1 MDNREEN
8 SRSTEQDRVANPVEE
23 TVSTTVEPALS
34 ENKRERKKREKA
46 EKKKNAPAQEN
57 SLLGSTMAKVVAFV
71 LMIAAAI
78 VGVLGLYGTCMLA
91 DSGAY
96 SSGERMFIHDQLLY
110 RQVNQDLYRIRD
122 WYENESLQT
131 MEAYCR
137 QRNIWVKVESYDLDT
152 DEFLGEWKNEDYVD
166 KTNDLTYR
174 LESQVQHRNDNTYIN
189 TETSSAS
196 DSYESYGSSESSD
209 IMELEPSVN
218 TGSDVESITAA
229 EQEALS
235 SGNLEKVWTGGQRI
249 LRWMRFMCR

>member
-1 MDNREEN
+1 MDNMEEN

-46 EKKKNAPAQEN
+46 EKKKNAPAQGN
-57 SLLGSTMAKVVAFV
+57 SLLGSTLAKIMAFV

-78 VGVLGLYGTCMLA
+78 AGVLGLYGTCMLA

-96 SSGERMFIHDQLLY
+96 SSGKMMFIHDQLLY

-152 DEFLGEWKNEDYVD
+152 DEFLGEWKNED
-166 KTNDLTYR
+166 
-174 LESQVQHRNDNTYIN
+174 
-189 TETSSAS
+189 
-196 DSYESYGSSESSD
+196 
-209 IMELEPSVN
+209 
-218 TGSDVESITAA
+218 
-229 EQEALS
+229 
-235 SGNLEKVWTGGQRI
+235 
-249 LRWMRFMCR
+249 